1 MTGDRDPG
9 LAGTVGEYR
18 LDHELVD
25 AFLAGAL
32 SARDEDTL
40 AEQVARLLP
49 FHATLPD
56 RIATDLS
63 RLTASLGGEHG
74 LLDWLTERPGRPRLV
89 AHLYRLIGLLDWYSA
104 DPAVVSALRQLRAK
118 KLPLPP
124 IVGAHLA
131 PDTDSA
137 TLAGLAWAIEMS
149 LGEDRTNK
157 ATRLAIGTAEL
168 LERLARLA
176 SRTDPGVGDLAED
189 AARLRAAIAEAHTR
203 M

>member
-1 MTGDRDPG
+1 VTGDRDPG
-9 LAGTVGEYR
+9 LAGIVSEYR
-18 LDHELVD
+18 LDHDLVD
-25 AFLAGAL
+25 AFLARAL
-32 SARDEDTL
+32 SARDENAL

-56 RIATDLS
+56 RIAINLS

-104 DPAVVSALRQLRAK
+104 DPAVVGALRQLRAK
-118 KLPLPP
+118 KSPLPP

-131 PDTDSA
+131 PDTDNA

-149 LGEDRTNK
+149 LGEDQTNK
-157 ATRLAIGTAEL
+157 ATRLAIGAAEL
-168 LERLARLA
+168 LEQLARLA
-176 SRTDPGVGDLAED
+176 SQADPSVGDLAED
-189 AARLRAAIAEAHTR
+189 AARLRAAIAEAHTEL
-203 M
+203 

>member
-1 MTGDRDPG
+1 MTGDRDPT
-9 LAGTVGEYR
+9 LAGIVPEYR
-18 LDHELVD
+18 LDHDLVD
-25 AFLAGAL
+25 AFLARAL
-32 SARDEDTL
+32 SARDEDAL

-56 RIATDLS
+56 RIAINLS

-74 LLDWLTERPGRPRLV
+74 LLDWLTEKPGRPRLV

-104 DPAVVSALRQLRAK
+104 NPAVVSALRQLRAK
-118 KLPLPP
+118 KSPLSP

-131 PDTDSA
+131 PDTDDA
-137 TLAGLAWAIEMS
+137 TLAGLAWAIEMF

-157 ATRLAIGTAEL
+157 ATRLAIGAAEL

-176 SRTDPGVGDLAED
+176 GQADPGVGDLAED
-189 AARLRAAIAEAHTR
+189 AARLRAAIAEAHNR